1 MLPLSLSHLSTN
13 SLTYDFDAK
22 YRCYSIKRFTIPNP
36 MSSKRLDC
44 VQFGLDKHIGVPVRL
59 TAECV
64 WTVADGHK
72 VLFEGGQLQNDPT
85 SQEVTVQIAVG
96 FHLTLVDRTRTD
108 SICGNLVARIRSS
121 ISEGFY
127 TLSMH
132 STRICPAHMYGD
144 TRMGCRIL
152 CKSSLN
158 IACSRY
164 SSNLMSNLLCRHL
177 L

>member
-22 YRCYSIKRFTIPNP
+22 YSGYSIKRFTIPNP

-85 SQEVTVQIAVG
+85 SQEVTVQIAVSLY
-96 FHLTLVDRTRTD
+96 FTLVDRARTD
-108 SICGNLVARIRSS
+108 LICGELQWPGYAPAYPKVSIPYRCTRQEFARLICTEILVWGAVSSVSHLS
-121 ISEGFY
+121 ISHV
-127 TLSMH
+127 LSIF
-132 STRICPAHMYGD
+132 RI
-144 TRMGCRIL
+144 
-152 CKSSLN
+152 SL
-158 IACSRY
+158 
-164 SSNLMSNLLCRHL
+164 NLLCRHL